1 VKLYEEHDVHV
12 KDIFPGKKSLEGVG
26 AGGFSYSLK
35 PGEESVGEVGSGFTQ
50 STREQMLQ
58 SPEDFIGR
66 TARIRAQEQFPSGA
80 YRAPSFLALH
90 EDYAKAGGYMI
101 IQPLIKKATAGN
113 CATLDELVKHA
124 FFGSPDP
131 VKPPSFMQ
139 PKPTAMPD
147 HLRKNLGIA
156 PKFDLRSKFLSFL
169 TGQKPQQ
176 TDDLLAALRAI
187 SKISGFFRGTGR

>member
-1 VKLYEEHDVHV
+1 MA
-12 KDIFPGKKSLEGVG
+12 GVG

-50 STREQMLQ
+50 STRGQMLQ

-66 TARIRAQEQFPSGA
+66 IARIRAQEQFPSGA

-90 EDYAKAGGYMI
+90 EDYPKAGGDMI
-101 IQPLIKKATAGN
+101 IQPLIKKATN
-113 CATLDELVKHA
+113 SSCATLDELIKHA

-131 VKPPSFMQ
+131 VGPPSFMQ
-139 PKPTAMPD
+139 PKPLAMPE
-147 HLRKNLGIA
+147 HLRKSLGIA
-156 PKFDLRSKFLSFL
+156 PKFDFKSKFLSYL

-176 TDDLLAALRAI
+176 TDDLLAALRTI